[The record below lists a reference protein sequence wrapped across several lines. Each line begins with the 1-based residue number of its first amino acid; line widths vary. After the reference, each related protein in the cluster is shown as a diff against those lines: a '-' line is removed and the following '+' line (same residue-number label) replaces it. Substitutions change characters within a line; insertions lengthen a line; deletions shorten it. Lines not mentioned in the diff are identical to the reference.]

1 MLYEL
6 FVATII
12 LSWTGTCLA
21 LVMLGIYYSDK
32 EEIPPRA
39 FRVFAVLAFIG
50 MVTTE
55 VISSWAC

>member
-1 MLYEL
+1 MLYEM

-12 LSWTGTCLA
+12 LSWIGACLA
-21 LVMLGIYYSDK
+21 LITMGIFYSDK
-32 EEIPPRA
+32 EEIPPRV

-50 MVTTE
+50 MATTG

>member
-12 LSWTGTCLA
+12 LRWAGTCIA

-32 EEIPPRA
+32 EEISPRV

-50 MVTTE
+50 MATTG